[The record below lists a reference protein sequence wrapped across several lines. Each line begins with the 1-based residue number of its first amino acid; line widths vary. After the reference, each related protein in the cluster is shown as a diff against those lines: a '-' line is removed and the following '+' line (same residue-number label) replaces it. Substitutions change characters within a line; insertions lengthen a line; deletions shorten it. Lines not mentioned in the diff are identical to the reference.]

1 MAEDTIR
8 IKLES
13 NLDEVAN
20 ATKGLNLTK
29 SQQESADKYISSAKF
44 GLANQDLKLFQQNF
58 NKLVD
63 LFKNAAAS
71 SGTLSKTIEQLTN
84 KQLQLNKE
92 INSLRD
98 RKTNLETKLTPQTKE
113 FSAKAAKEFA
123 STNSTAKKVLLSNG
137 AQATYDQ
144 IIELQEALIKYLEKT
159 GKNLRQITN
168 ADVQKI
174 KTASGI
180 QFQNRNAAQAA
191 NSYIAQQ
198 DAYAAGIKK
207 DLTST
212 SEELTAKEAESNALY
227 EKINKLD
234 TASANAATG
243 LDELYK
249 KIVNIA
255 TATNSTITEEN
266 NKLKKQNIDNTPA
279 PTTGSATEI
288 NAATK
293 NNTSTIG
300 KAFKQFSLYAIALRT
315 IKQAVR
321 EAISTIKELDK
332 SLTEQAMVTGKTREQ
347 TYKLLSSYQDLAAQT
362 GSTTREIADLATQ
375 FMRQGKTTQE
385 SLVLTEAA
393 MSAAKVAGISAS
405 ESINYL
411 TTALNGF
418 QLSANDAM
426 SVSDKFASIAANA
439 ATSYDEIAIA
449 LSKVA
454 SQANLAGMSIDY
466 TTALLAKGLETTR
479 EAPETIGTALKTI
492 IARMR
497 ELSDYGE
504 TLGGDTDINNVESQL
519 AYVGIALRDNNGE
532 LRSTEEVL
540 DELGRKWDTLN
551 SNQQAAVAKALAG
564 TRQQSRLIAMMS
576 DYERVIELQQIAE
589 RSSGATLSQM
599 STYLEGMDAA
609 LNRVSIAWES
619 IITSITDNE
628 VIINIINFIANFLSD
643 LGSFLSTDFGTIALL
658 TTIATIVLSTVN
670 TKILEIKLSREQQKY
685 DIARQKNELK
695 INNLL
700 AKEYIQKNK
709 TRIVEDE
716 TYLLKQKSLITQ
728 LQMKKAN
735 GKLTGEEEQQ
745 LQSAQQYVRENE
757 ARILQDK
764 QKLANAE
771 LVTQTF
777 DDQMSLLN
785 NQNSI
790 LSTITSAFS
799 GIVSIATVLFGLYK
813 WMAMVAEVIVKLKDE
828 EYRKT
833 LRNTIADKKQAAVN
847 KIKAAFGMADSAS
860 KIPAT
865 GWVIA
870 AAILATLVG
879 VTIAAA
885 VNTNKYGDSAE
896 KAADDINTLSNT
908 IYKLETKA
916 RSIDTVTKS
925 FDELD
930 KKLIKTNK
938 DQEEMNNLLG
948 QAADKLDEEQ
958 KKAYES
964 LKTNEDRLRYL
975 KAIKAQSQEE
985 ANNLRQEQIKIFK
998 NASSGTKNELLDE
1011 NTTDSDILTAQ
1022 AALYANNNNELYNY
1036 INSLK
1041 EVNQGVEQL
1050 TQSLLNE
1057 LTPAQALAF
1066 AEQPELIS
1074 KLVDSLNSLSTTYTS
1089 LSDSSVK
1096 GTAAEVLT
1104 SDDYS
1109 IVDKVNAYKDAMASL
1124 DNEMGKILETTY
1136 SDIAVFAEFDT
1147 TVLDFINKK
1156 NFTTDGINSVG
1167 KAIQELGYD
1176 TTQSTQMIQLLFAAI
1191 NSGSNIQDAIYNTFG
1206 RGLSDTDYNNILKA
1220 YSDAIGTGVLNMGQ
1234 NIQSLKNTINS
1245 FYETAIKWN
1254 DLTDSER
1261 TSFMVDNAELFKG
1274 QEGAQLLKA
1283 IESQDYNLIYAALS
1297 DKDGTLY
1304 KKVQEQI
1311 KDIDEEIKLEYAKL
1325 EEERDYA
1332 YIKYLEDQ
1340 RKILKDSENL
1350 YAASLEN
1357 RLEQEQKYLNEYKS
1371 YLEDQKEAL
1380 TDSLDKRK
1388 EAYSDYFETVNQ
1400 EAETE
1405 DFQTQEK
1412 TLIANISKLATSG
1425 SANAV
1430 NQAAN
1435 LEQQLKDLEKER
1447 LQTLRQQAQDN
1458 LMNSIEDE
1466 VSEINEKFDKLLN
1479 SQSAL
1484 LAAMTQD
1491 LSNPTKFLSNIIANK
1506 ATQEG
1511 LTMTGLQSYVKDIQ
1525 SIYSPLL
1532 GNDVLSKI
1540 SVREEGNSL
1549 ILNVNGKEINLSNS
1563 DQQSIYEA
1571 IMLALKQVGLK

>member
-13 NLDEVAN
+13 NLNEVAN

-123 STNSTAKKVLLSNG
+123 STNSTAKKVLLSSG

-266 NKLKKQNIDNTPA
+266 NKQKKLNTDNTPA
-279 PTTGSATEI
+279 PTTGSVTEVNAT
-288 NAATK
+288 TK
-293 NNTSTIG
+293 NNNSTIG

-315 IKQAVR
+315 IKQAAR

-347 TYKLLSSYQDLAAQT
+347 TYKLLSSYQALAAQT
-362 GSTTREIADLATQ
+362 GSTTKEIADLATQ

-393 MSAAKVAGISAS
+393 MSAAKVAGISATD
-405 ESINYL
+405 SINYL

-418 QLSANDAM
+418 QLSASDAM
-426 SVSDKFASIAANA
+426 SVSDKFAAIAANA

-609 LNRVSIAWES
+609 LNRVSVAWES
-619 IITSITDNE
+619 IITSITNNE
-628 VIINIINFIANFLSD
+628 VIINLVNMGASLLQVVNDIFNNAAAMVPIVLALAIYGTSVLKSKLEEYAISIKQNQLEKERTLEAAKQQVQQKTLAVATAKNDAAQLKANAQKQRAENAILKTKIDQLKASPDAEKNKQQIAALEQEVIANEQLAASYDQQADQLIKNAEAEQD
-643 LGSFLSTDFGTIALL
+643 LAQSNLTYLENQQSMVTNLTTGWKGFGNTMKTVIMSVIPQLGMMITQIKNVGKASEKAGQKNAGNSAAVIPVIGWIIWAVIMGASIISTVVSAIQSFLAMSE
-658 TTIATIVLSTVN
+658 S
-670 TKILEIKLSREQQKY
+670 
-685 DIARQKNELK
+685 
-695 INNLL
+695 
-700 AKEYIQKNK
+700 
-709 TRIVEDE
+709 VEE
-716 TYLLKQKSLITQ
+716 K
-728 LQMKKAN
+728 
-735 GKLTGEEEQQ
+735 
-745 LQSAQQYVRENE
+745 
-757 ARILQDK
+757 
-764 QKLANAE
+764 
-771 LVTQTF
+771 
-777 DDQMSLLN
+777 
-785 NQNSI
+785 
-790 LSTITSAFS
+790 
-799 GIVSIATVLFGLYK
+799 
-813 WMAMVAEVIVKLKDE
+813 
-828 EYRKT
+828 
-833 LRNTIADKKQAAVN
+833 
-847 KIKAAFGMADSAS
+847 
-860 KIPAT
+860 
-865 GWVIA
+865 
-870 AAILATLVG
+870 
-879 VTIAAA
+879 
-885 VNTNKYGDSAE
+885 TNKF
-896 KAADDINTLSNT
+896 SNE
-908 IYKLETKA
+908 IYQLETKA
-916 RSIDTVTKS
+916 SAINTITKS
-925 FDELD
+925 YDDLD
-930 KKLIKTNK
+930 KKLIKTNA
-938 DQEEMNNLLG
+938 DQEEMNNLLD

-958 KKAYES
+958 KNAYKA
-964 LKTNEDRLRYL
+964 LQTNKDRLKYL
-975 KAIKAQSQEE
+975 KAIQQQSEEE
-985 ANNLRQEQIKIFK
+985 ADVLRRKQINLIS
-998 NASSGTKNELLDE
+998 NASSGTKNALLDE
-1011 NTTDSDILTAQ
+1011 NTTDSKILTAQ
-1022 AALYANNNNELYNY
+1022 AAIYANNNNELYKY
-1036 INSLK
+1036 IDSLTEAK
-1041 EVNQGVEQL
+1041 AGVEDL
-1050 TQSLLNE
+1050 AEILLGE

-1109 IVDKVNAYKDAMASL
+1109 IVDKVNAYKDAIASL
-1124 DNEMGKILETTY
+1124 DNEMAKILETTY

-1147 TVLDFINKK
+1147 TILDFINRK
-1156 NFTTDGINSVG
+1156 NFTVDGINSVG

-1191 NSGSNIQDAIYNTFG
+1191 NSGSSIQDAIYNTFG

-1245 FYETAIKWN
+1245 FYETAMKWN
-1254 DLTDSER
+1254 DLTDSEK

-1304 KKVQEQI
+1304 KKVQQQI
-1311 KDIDEEIKLEYAKL
+1311 KDIDEEIELEYAKL

-1340 RKILKDSENL
+1340 RKVLKDSENL

-1405 DFQTQEK
+1405 DFKTQEQ
-1412 TLIANISKLATSG
+1412 TLIANISKLATTG
-1425 SANAV
+1425 NATAA
-1430 NQAAN
+1430 NQAAD
-1435 LEQQLKDLEKER
+1435 LKQQLQDLEKER
-1447 LQTLRQQAQDN
+1447 LETLRQQAQDN

-1491 LSNPTKFLSNIIANK
+1491 LSDPTKFLSNIIANK

-1549 ILNVNGKEINLSNS
+1549 ILNVNGEEINLSNS

>member
-13 NLDEVAN
+13 NLNEVAN

-98 RKTNLETKLTPQTKE
+98 KKTNLETKLTPQTKE

-123 STNSTAKKVLLSNG
+123 STNSTAKKVLLSSG

-168 ADVQKI
+168 TDVQKI

-266 NKLKKQNIDNTPA
+266 NKQKKLNTDNTPA
-279 PTTGSATEI
+279 PTTGSVTEV

-315 IKQAVR
+315 IKQAAR

-347 TYKLLSSYQDLAAQT
+347 TYKLLSSYQALAAQT
-362 GSTTREIADLATQ
+362 GSTTKEIADLATQ

-393 MSAAKVAGISAS
+393 MSAAKVAGISATD
-405 ESINYL
+405 SINYL

-426 SVSDKFASIAANA
+426 SVSDKFAAIAANA

-609 LNRVSIAWES
+609 LNRVNVAWES
-619 IITSITDNE
+619 IITSITNNE
-628 VIINIINFIANFLSD
+628 VIINLVNMGASFLQVINDIFNNAAAMVPIVLALAIYGTSILKSKLEEYAISIKQNQLEKERTLEAAKQQVQQKTLAVATAKSDAAQLKTSAQKQRAENAILKTKIDQLKASPDAEKNKQQIAALEQEWIANEQLAASYDQQADQLIKNAEAEQD
-643 LGSFLSTDFGTIALL
+643 LAKSNLTYLENQQSMVTNLTTGWKGFGNTMKTVIMSVIPQLGMMITQIKNVGKASEKAGQKNAGNSASVIPVIGWIIWAVIMGASIISTVVSAIQSFLTMSE
-658 TTIATIVLSTVN
+658 S
-670 TKILEIKLSREQQKY
+670 
-685 DIARQKNELK
+685 
-695 INNLL
+695 
-700 AKEYIQKNK
+700 
-709 TRIVEDE
+709 VEE
-716 TYLLKQKSLITQ
+716 K
-728 LQMKKAN
+728 
-735 GKLTGEEEQQ
+735 
-745 LQSAQQYVRENE
+745 
-757 ARILQDK
+757 
-764 QKLANAE
+764 
-771 LVTQTF
+771 
-777 DDQMSLLN
+777 
-785 NQNSI
+785 
-790 LSTITSAFS
+790 
-799 GIVSIATVLFGLYK
+799 
-813 WMAMVAEVIVKLKDE
+813 
-828 EYRKT
+828 
-833 LRNTIADKKQAAVN
+833 
-847 KIKAAFGMADSAS
+847 
-860 KIPAT
+860 
-865 GWVIA
+865 
-870 AAILATLVG
+870 
-879 VTIAAA
+879 
-885 VNTNKYGDSAE
+885 TNKF
-896 KAADDINTLSNT
+896 SNE
-908 IYKLETKA
+908 IYQLETKA
-916 RSIDTVTKS
+916 SAINTITKS
-925 FDELD
+925 YDDLD
-930 KKLIKTNK
+930 KKLIKTNA
-938 DQEEMNNLLG
+938 DQEEMNNLLD

-958 KKAYES
+958 KNAYKA
-964 LKTNEDRLRYL
+964 LQTNKDRLKYL
-975 KAIKAQSQEE
+975 KAIQQQSEE
-985 ANNLRQEQIKIFK
+985 QADALRRQQINLIS
-998 NASSGTKNELLDE
+998 NASSGKKNALLDE
-1011 NTTDSDILTAQ
+1011 NTTDSNILTAQ
-1022 AALYANNNNELYNY
+1022 AAIYANNNNELYKY
-1036 INSLK
+1036 IDSLTEVK
-1041 EVNQGVEQL
+1041 EGVEDL
-1050 TQSLLNE
+1050 AEVLLSE

-1074 KLVDSLNSLSTTYTS
+1074 KLVDSLNSLSTTYAS

-1109 IVDKVNAYKDAMASL
+1109 VVDKVNAYKDAMASL
-1124 DNEMGKILETTY
+1124 DNEMAKILETTY

-1147 TVLDFINKK
+1147 TILDFINRK
-1156 NFTTDGINSVG
+1156 NFTVDGINSVG

-1176 TTQSTQMIQLLFAAI
+1176 TTQSTQMIQLLFSAI
-1191 NSGSNIQDAIYNTFG
+1191 NSDLSIQDAIYNTFG

-1245 FYETAIKWN
+1245 FYETAMKWN
-1254 DLTDSER
+1254 DLTDSEK

-1304 KKVQEQI
+1304 KKVQQQI

-1340 RKILKDSENL
+1340 RKVLKDSENL

-1405 DFQTQEK
+1405 DFKTQEQ
-1412 TLIANISKLATSG
+1412 TLIANISKLATTG
-1425 SANAV
+1425 NATAA
-1430 NQAAN
+1430 NQAAD

-1447 LQTLRQQAQDN
+1447 LETLRQQAQDN

-1491 LSNPTKFLSNIIANK
+1491 LSDPTKFLSNIIANK

-1549 ILNVNGKEINLSNS
+1549 ILNVNGEEINLSNS

>member
-1 MAEDTIR
+1 MAER
-8 IKLES
+8 IIVELQSKLQQ
-13 NLDEVAN
+13 
-20 ATKGLNLTK
+20 TK
-29 SQQESADKYISSAKF
+29 STFAQLKEKGGFKGNSQAEQEVNNLI
-44 GLANQDLKLFQQNF
+44 
-58 NKLVD
+58 
-63 LFKNAAAS
+63 
-71 SGTLSKTIEQLTN
+71 
-84 KQLQLNKE
+84 KE
-92 INSLRD
+92 LDS
-98 RKTNLETKLTPQTKE
+98 
-113 FSAKAAKEFA
+113 FSAK
-123 STNSTAKKVLLSNG
+123 T
-137 AQATYDQ
+137 
-144 IIELQEALIKYLEKT
+144 
-159 GKNLRQITN
+159 
-168 ADVQKI
+168 
-174 KTASGI
+174 
-180 QFQNRNAAQAA
+180 
-191 NSYIAQQ
+191 
-198 DAYAAGIKK
+198 
-207 DLTST
+207 DLTSKNLTRIGAVYKQLSDILLKVAYATGNT
-212 SEELTAKEAESNALY
+212 SKEFKTLEKQLKRQLDTVEKLREKQGKFLKQGRINDNTGKYELFTTYQKDIIEKAKIKNQKGVQIKGVETFFKRFDENGEPISNKFQNPEKAKEIY
-227 EKINKLD
+227 
-234 TASANAATG
+234 
-243 LDELYK
+243 
-249 KIVNIA
+249 
-255 TATNSTITEEN
+255 
-266 NKLKKQNIDNTPA
+266 NKLKE
-279 PTTGSATEI
+279 TEI
-288 NAATK
+288 KNATSLAELNQEIDKYKEAIANTRAELSKQSTQETSPEAGEIVDTKVDVDRLIDDEKETRRKLNDK
-293 NNTSTIG
+293 NNDTNPIEGLKQTTDKQSSTLG
-300 KAFKQFSLYAIALRT
+300 RAFKQFSLYAIALRT
-315 IKQAVR
+315 IKQAAR

-347 TYKLLSSYQDLAAQT
+347 TYALLSSYQELAAQT

-426 SVSDKFASIAANA
+426 SISDKFAAIAANA

-540 DELGRKWDTLN
+540 DALGRKWDTLN

-609 LNRVSIAWES
+609 LNRVSIAWEK
-619 IITSITDNE
+619 IVTNLVDNE
-628 VIINIINFIANFLSD
+628 FIISL
-643 LGSFLSTDFGTIALL
+643 
-658 TTIATIVLSTVN
+658 VN
-670 TKILEIKLSREQQKY
+670 TFSSVLDIIGRIFSTTSTLAPVMALMVMYATSLGAKKLEEYKIAKLQQKIDKEKRINDLKSFINTRKETLEKEKQLKL
-685 DIARQKNELK
+685 DI
-695 INNLL
+695 I
-700 AKEYIQKNK
+700 AKE
-709 TRIVEDE
+709 VE
-716 TYLLKQKSLITQ
+716 
-728 LQMKKAN
+728 N
-735 GKLTGEEEQQ
+735 GKLTEAQAKVKIAEVNAQYSEKIIENDDQILVAQGQ
-745 LQSAQQYVRENE
+745 LNLLQNESVNQTADIVSNIGMAGGGILSAITGSNIWLGVMT
-757 ARILQDK
+757 ALGFAIKILPPLIK
-764 QKLANAE
+764 AVNAE
-771 LVTQTF
+771 MDRSNAKGLVGALTAMAKTAAS
-777 DDQMSLLN
+777 SLGVPGLIMAAALLAIAGIAGVTN
-785 NQNSI
+785 LINS
-790 LSTITSAFS
+790 
-799 GIVSIATVLFGLYK
+799 ATG
-813 WMAMVAEVIVKLKDE
+813 
-828 EYRKT
+828 
-833 LRNTIADKKQAAVN
+833 N
-847 KIKAAFGMADSAS
+847 AS
-860 KIPAT
+860 KTADE
-865 GWVIA
+865 
-870 AAILATLVG
+870 
-879 VTIAAA
+879 
-885 VNTNKYGDSAE
+885 VNS
-896 KAADDINTLSNT
+896 LSNE
-908 IYKLETKA
+908 IYQLETKA
-916 RSIDTVTKS
+916 NAINTITKS
-925 FDELD
+925 YDDLD
-930 KKLIKTNK
+930 KKLIKTNA
-938 DQEEMNNLLG
+938 DQEEMNNLLD

-958 KKAYES
+958 KNAYKT
-964 LKTNEDRLRYL
+964 LQTNEDRLRYL
-975 KAIKAQSQEE
+975 KAI
-985 ANNLRQEQIKIFK
+985 RQESEKEADALRRKQINLIS
-998 NASSGTKNELLDE
+998 NASSSTKNTLLDE
-1011 NTTDSDILTAQ
+1011 NTTDSNTLTAQ
-1022 AALYANNNNELYNY
+1022 AAIYANNNNELYKY
-1036 INSLK
+1036 IDSLAEVK
-1041 EVNQGVEQL
+1041 EGVEDL
-1050 TQSLLNE
+1050 AEVLLSE

-1104 SDDYS
+1104 SDNYS
-1109 IVDKVNAYKDAMASL
+1109 IVDKVNAYKDAIASL
-1124 DNEMGKILETTY
+1124 DNEMAKILETTY

-1167 KAIQELGYD
+1167 KAIQDLGYN
-1176 TTQSTQMIQLLFAAI
+1176 TAQSTQMIQLLFGAI
-1191 NSGSNIQDAIYNTFG
+1191 NNGLSIREAIYSVFG

-1245 FYETAIKWN
+1245 FYETAMKWN
-1254 DLTDSER
+1254 DLTDTEK

-1304 KKVQEQI
+1304 KKVQQQI
-1311 KDIDEEIKLEYAKL
+1311 KDIDEEIELEYAKL

-1400 EAETE
+1400 EADTE
-1405 DFQTQEK
+1405 DFKTQEQ
-1412 TLIANISKLATSG
+1412 TLIANISKLATTG
-1425 SANAV
+1425 NATAT

-1466 VSEINEKFDKLLN
+1466 VSDINEKFDKLLN

-1491 LSNPTKFLSNIIANK
+1491 LSDPTKFLSNIIANK

-1549 ILNVNGKEINLSNS
+1549 ILNVNGEEINLSNS

>member
-13 NLDEVAN
+13 NLNEVAN

-123 STNSTAKKVLLSNG
+123 STNSTAKKVLLSSG

-266 NKLKKQNIDNTPA
+266 NKQKKLNTDNTPA
-279 PTTGSATEI
+279 PTTGSVTEV

-293 NNTSTIG
+293 NNNSTIG

-315 IKQAVR
+315 IKQAAR

-347 TYKLLSSYQDLAAQT
+347 TYKLLSSYQELAAQT
-362 GSTTREIADLATQ
+362 GSTTKEIADLATQ
-375 FMRQGKTTQE
+375 FMRQGKTTQD

-393 MSAAKVAGISAS
+393 MSAAKVAGISATD
-405 ESINYL
+405 SINYL

-418 QLSANDAM
+418 QLSASDAM
-426 SVSDKFASIAANA
+426 SVSDKFAAIAANA

-609 LNRVSIAWES
+609 LNRVSVAWES
-619 IITSITDNE
+619 IITSITNNE
-628 VIINIINFIANFLSD
+628 IIINLVNMGASLLQVVNDIFNNAAAMVPIVLALAIYGTSVLKSKLEEYAISIKQNQLEKERTLEAAKQQVQQKTLAVAQAKTDAAQLKASAQKQRAENAILKTKIDQLKASPEAKENQQQIATLEQELIANEQLAASYDQQADQLVKNAEAEQD
-643 LGSFLSTDFGTIALL
+643 LAQSNLTYLENQQLMVTNLTTGWKGFGNTIKTVLMSVIPQLGMMITQIKNVGKASETAGKKNAGNSAAVIPVIGWIIWAVIMGASIISTVVSAIQSFLAMSE
-658 TTIATIVLSTVN
+658 S
-670 TKILEIKLSREQQKY
+670 
-685 DIARQKNELK
+685 
-695 INNLL
+695 
-700 AKEYIQKNK
+700 
-709 TRIVEDE
+709 VEE
-716 TYLLKQKSLITQ
+716 K
-728 LQMKKAN
+728 
-735 GKLTGEEEQQ
+735 
-745 LQSAQQYVRENE
+745 
-757 ARILQDK
+757 
-764 QKLANAE
+764 
-771 LVTQTF
+771 
-777 DDQMSLLN
+777 
-785 NQNSI
+785 
-790 LSTITSAFS
+790 
-799 GIVSIATVLFGLYK
+799 
-813 WMAMVAEVIVKLKDE
+813 
-828 EYRKT
+828 
-833 LRNTIADKKQAAVN
+833 
-847 KIKAAFGMADSAS
+847 
-860 KIPAT
+860 
-865 GWVIA
+865 
-870 AAILATLVG
+870 
-879 VTIAAA
+879 
-885 VNTNKYGDSAE
+885 TNKF
-896 KAADDINTLSNT
+896 SNE
-908 IYKLETKA
+908 IYQLETKA
-916 RSIDTVTKS
+916 SAINTITKS
-925 FDELD
+925 YDDLN
-930 KKLIKTNK
+930 KQLIKTNAN
-938 DQEEMNNLLG
+938 QEEMNNLLD

-958 KKAYES
+958 KNAYKA
-964 LKTNEDRLRYL
+964 LQTNEDRLKYL
-975 KAIKAQSQEE
+975 KAIQQQSEEE
-985 ANNLRQEQIKIFK
+985 ADALRRQQINSIS
-998 NASSGTKNELLDE
+998 NASSSTKNTLLDE
-1011 NTTDSDILTAQ
+1011 NTTDSNILTAQ
-1022 AALYANNNNELYNY
+1022 AAIYANNNNELYKY
-1036 INSLK
+1036 IDSLTEAK
-1041 EVNQGVEQL
+1041 AGVEDL
-1050 TQSLLNE
+1050 AEVLLSE

-1096 GTAAEVLT
+1096 GTAAEALT

-1109 IVDKVNAYKDAMASL
+1109 IVDKVNAYKDAIASL
-1124 DNEMGKILETTY
+1124 DNEMAKILETTY

-1147 TVLDFINKK
+1147 TVLDFINRE
-1156 NFTTDGINSVG
+1156 NFTVDGINSVG

-1176 TTQSTQMIQLLFAAI
+1176 TAQSTQMIQLLFSAI
-1191 NSGSNIQDAIYNTFG
+1191 DNGLSIREAIYSVFG
-1206 RGLSDTDYNNILKA
+1206 RGLSDEDYNSILKS
-1220 YSDAIGTGVLNMGQ
+1220 YSDSIGTGVLNMGQ
-1234 NIQSLKNTINS
+1234 NIQTLKNTINS
-1245 FYETAIKWN
+1245 FYETAMKWN
-1254 DLTDSER
+1254 DLTDTEK

-1304 KKVQEQI
+1304 KKVQQQI

-1340 RKILKDSENL
+1340 RKVLKDSENL

-1412 TLIANISKLATSG
+1412 TLIANISKLATTG
-1425 SANAV
+1425 NATAA
-1430 NQAAN
+1430 NQAAD

-1447 LQTLRQQAQDN
+1447 LETLRQQAQDN

-1491 LSNPTKFLSNIIANK
+1491 LSDPTKFLSNIIANK

-1549 ILNVNGKEINLSNS
+1549 ILNVNGEEINLSNS

>member
-13 NLDEVAN
+13 NLNEVAN

-123 STNSTAKKVLLSNG
+123 STNSTAKKVLLSSG

-266 NKLKKQNIDNTPA
+266 NKQKKLNTDNTPA
-279 PTTGSATEI
+279 PTTGSVTEV

-293 NNTSTIG
+293 NNNSTIG

-315 IKQAVR
+315 IKQAAR

-347 TYKLLSSYQDLAAQT
+347 TYKLLSSYQALAAQT
-362 GSTTREIADLATQ
+362 GSTTKEIADLATQ

-393 MSAAKVAGISAS
+393 MSAAKVAGISATD
-405 ESINYL
+405 SINYL

-418 QLSANDAM
+418 QLSASDAM
-426 SVSDKFASIAANA
+426 SVSDKFAAIAANA

-609 LNRVSIAWES
+609 LNRVSVAWES
-619 IITSITDNE
+619 IITSITNNE
-628 VIINIINFIANFLSD
+628 VIINLVNMGASLLQVVNDIFNNAAAMVPIVLALAIYGTSVLKSKLEEYAISIKQNQLEKERTLEAAKQQVQQKTLAVATAKNDAAQLKANAQKQRAENAILKTKIDQLKASPDAEKNKQQIAALEQEVIANEQLAASYDQQADQLIKNAEAEQD
-643 LGSFLSTDFGTIALL
+643 LAQSNLTYLENQQSMVTNLTTGWKGFGNTMKTVIMSVIPQLGMMITQIKNVGKASEKAGQKNAGNSAAVIPVIGWIIWAVIMGASIISTVVSAIQSFLAMSE
-658 TTIATIVLSTVN
+658 S
-670 TKILEIKLSREQQKY
+670 
-685 DIARQKNELK
+685 
-695 INNLL
+695 
-700 AKEYIQKNK
+700 
-709 TRIVEDE
+709 VEE
-716 TYLLKQKSLITQ
+716 K
-728 LQMKKAN
+728 
-735 GKLTGEEEQQ
+735 
-745 LQSAQQYVRENE
+745 
-757 ARILQDK
+757 
-764 QKLANAE
+764 
-771 LVTQTF
+771 
-777 DDQMSLLN
+777 
-785 NQNSI
+785 
-790 LSTITSAFS
+790 
-799 GIVSIATVLFGLYK
+799 
-813 WMAMVAEVIVKLKDE
+813 
-828 EYRKT
+828 
-833 LRNTIADKKQAAVN
+833 
-847 KIKAAFGMADSAS
+847 
-860 KIPAT
+860 
-865 GWVIA
+865 
-870 AAILATLVG
+870 
-879 VTIAAA
+879 
-885 VNTNKYGDSAE
+885 TNKF
-896 KAADDINTLSNT
+896 SNE
-908 IYKLETKA
+908 IYQLETKA
-916 RSIDTVTKS
+916 SAINTITKS
-925 FDELD
+925 YDDLD
-930 KKLIKTNK
+930 KKLIKTNA
-938 DQEEMNNLLG
+938 DQEEMNNLLD

-958 KKAYES
+958 KNAYKA
-964 LKTNEDRLRYL
+964 LQTNKDRLKYL
-975 KAIKAQSQEE
+975 KAIQQQSEEE
-985 ANNLRQEQIKIFK
+985 ADVLRRKQINLIS
-998 NASSGTKNELLDE
+998 NASSGTKNALLDE
-1011 NTTDSDILTAQ
+1011 NTTDSKILTAQ
-1022 AALYANNNNELYNY
+1022 AAIYANNNNELYKY
-1036 INSLK
+1036 IDSLTEAK
-1041 EVNQGVEQL
+1041 AGVEDL
-1050 TQSLLNE
+1050 AEILLGE

-1109 IVDKVNAYKDAMASL
+1109 IVDKVNAYKDAIASL
-1124 DNEMGKILETTY
+1124 DNEMAKILETTY

-1147 TVLDFINKK
+1147 TILDFINRK
-1156 NFTTDGINSVG
+1156 NFTVDGINSVG

-1191 NSGSNIQDAIYNTFG
+1191 NSGSSIQDAIYNTFG

-1245 FYETAIKWN
+1245 FYETAMKWN
-1254 DLTDSER
+1254 DLTDSEK

-1304 KKVQEQI
+1304 KKVQQQI

-1357 RLEQEQKYLNEYKS
+1357 RLEQEQKYLDEYKS

-1412 TLIANISKLATSG
+1412 TLIANISKLATTG
-1425 SANAV
+1425 NATAA
-1430 NQAAN
+1430 NQAAD

-1447 LQTLRQQAQDN
+1447 LETLRQQAQDN

-1491 LSNPTKFLSNIIANK
+1491 LSDPTKFLSNIIANK

-1549 ILNVNGKEINLSNS
+1549 ILNVNGEEINLSNS

>member
-1 MAEDTIR
+1 MAEKI
-8 IKLES
+8 IVELQSKLEQ
-13 NLDEVAN
+13 
-20 ATKGLNLTK
+20 TKGTFAQLKEKGGFKGNSQAEQQVNNLIKELDSFAAKTDLTSKNLTRIG
-29 SQQESADKYISSAKF
+29 AVY
-44 GLANQDLKLFQQNF
+44 
-58 NKLVD
+58 
-63 LFKNAAAS
+63 
-71 SGTLSKTIEQLTN
+71 
-84 KQLQLNKE
+84 KQLSDILLKVAYTTGNT
-92 INSLRD
+92 S
-98 RKTNLETKLTPQTKE
+98 KE
-113 FSAKAAKEFA
+113 FKTLEKQLKQQLEAVEKLREKRSKFLKQGRINDDTGKYELF
-123 STNSTAKKVLLSNG
+123 T
-137 AQATYDQ
+137 TYQKD
-144 IIELQEALIKYLEKT
+144 IIEKA
-159 GKNLRQITN
+159 
-168 ADVQKI
+168 KI
-174 KTASGI
+174 KTQKGTPIKGVETFFKRFDANGEPISNK
-180 QFQNRNAAQAA
+180 FQNPE
-191 NSYIAQQ
+191 
-198 DAYAAGIKK
+198 K
-207 DLTST
+207 
-212 SEELTAKEAESNALY
+212 AKEIY
-227 EKINKLD
+227 
-234 TASANAATG
+234 
-243 LDELYK
+243 
-249 KIVNIA
+249 
-255 TATNSTITEEN
+255 
-266 NKLKKQNIDNTPA
+266 NKLKE
-279 PTTGSATEI
+279 TEI
-288 NAATK
+288 KNATSLAELNQEIEKYKEAIANTRAELSKQSTQETSPEAGEIVDTKVDVDRLIDDEKETRRKLNDK
-293 NNTSTIG
+293 NNDTNPIEGLKQTTDKQSSTLG
-300 KAFKQFSLYAIALRT
+300 RAFKQFSLYAIALRT
-315 IKQAVR
+315 IKQAAR

-347 TYKLLSSYQDLAAQT
+347 TYALLSSYQELAAQT

-393 MSAAKVAGISAS
+393 MSAAKVAGISAI

-426 SVSDKFASIAANA
+426 SVSDKFAAIAANA

-609 LNRVSIAWES
+609 LNRVSIAWEK
-619 IITSITDNE
+619 IVTNLVDNE
-628 VIINIINFIANFLSD
+628 FIISLVNTFSSVLDIIGRIFSTTSTLAPVMALMVMYATSLGAKKLEEYKIAKLQQKIDKEKRINDLKSFINTRKETLEKEKQLKLDIIANEVKD
-643 LGSFLSTDFGTIALL
+643 
-658 TTIATIVLSTVN
+658 
-670 TKILEIKLSREQQKY
+670 
-685 DIARQKNELK
+685 
-695 INNLL
+695 
-700 AKEYIQKNK
+700 
-709 TRIVEDE
+709 
-716 TYLLKQKSLITQ
+716 
-728 LQMKKAN
+728 
-735 GKLTGEEEQQ
+735 GKLTKTQADAKIAEINTQYSEKMIENDDQILIAQGQINL
-745 LQSAQQYVRENE
+745 LQNESVNQTADIVSNIGMAGGGILSAITGSNIWLGVMT
-757 ARILQDK
+757 ALGFAIKILPPLIK
-764 QKLANAE
+764 AVNAE
-771 LVTQTF
+771 MDKSNVKGLKGALLAMAKTAAA
-777 DDQMSLLN
+777 SL
-785 NQNSI
+785 
-790 LSTITSAFS
+790 
-799 GIVSIATVLFGLYK
+799 GVPGLI
-813 WMAMVAEVIVKLKDE
+813 M
-828 EYRKT
+828 
-833 LRNTIADKKQAAVN
+833 
-847 KIKAAFGMADSAS
+847 
-860 KIPAT
+860 
-865 GWVIA
+865 
-870 AAILATLVG
+870 AAILLATAGIAG
-879 VTIAAA
+879 VTNLIKSATGNTSKTADE
-885 VNTNKYGDSAE
+885 VNS
-896 KAADDINTLSNT
+896 LSNE
-908 IYKLETKA
+908 IYQLETKA
-916 RSIDTVTKS
+916 NAINTITKS
-925 FDELD
+925 YDDLD
-930 KKLIKTNK
+930 KKLIKTNAN
-938 DQEEMNNLLG
+938 QEEMNKLLD

-958 KKAYES
+958 KNAYNA
-964 LKTNEDRLRYL
+964 LQTNEDRLKYL
-975 KAIKAQSQEE
+975 KAIRQQSEEE
-985 ANNLRQEQIKIFK
+985 ADTLRKQQINSIS
-998 NASSGTKNELLDE
+998 NASSGTKNALLDE
-1011 NTTDSDILTAQ
+1011 NTTDSKILTAQ
-1022 AALYANNNNELYNY
+1022 AAIYANNNNELYKY
-1036 INSLK
+1036 IDSLTEAK
-1041 EVNQGVEQL
+1041 AGVEDL
-1050 TQSLLNE
+1050 AEVLLSE

-1124 DNEMGKILETTY
+1124 DNEMAKVLETTY

-1147 TVLDFINKK
+1147 TILDFINRK
-1156 NFTTDGINSVG
+1156 NFTTDGINAVG

-1191 NSGSNIQDAIYNTFG
+1191 NSGSSIQDAIYNTFG
-1206 RGLSDTDYNNILKA
+1206 RGLSDEDYNNILKA

-1245 FYETAIKWN
+1245 FYETAMKWN
-1254 DLTDSER
+1254 DLTDTEK

-1304 KKVQEQI
+1304 KKVQQQI
-1311 KDIDEEIKLEYAKL
+1311 KDIDEEIQLEYYKLEKD
-1325 EEERDYA
+1325 RDYA
-1332 YIKYLEDQ
+1332 YIKYLKDQ
-1340 RKILKDSENL
+1340 KKVLQDTENL

-1405 DFQTQEK
+1405 DFKTQEQ
-1412 TLIANISKLATSG
+1412 TLIANISKLATTG
-1425 SANAV
+1425 NATAA
-1430 NQAAN
+1430 NQAAD
-1435 LEQQLKDLEKER
+1435 LKQQLQDLEKER

-1458 LMNSIEDE
+1458 LINSIEDE

-1491 LSNPTKFLSNIIANK
+1491 LSDPTKFLSNIIANK

-1549 ILNVNGKEINLSNS
+1549 ILNVNGEEINLSNS

>member
-29 SQQESADKYISSAKF
+29 SQQESADKYVSSAKF

-198 DAYAAGIKK
+198 DAYAVGIKK

-266 NKLKKQNIDNTPA
+266 NKLKKQNTDNTPA
-279 PTTGSATEI
+279 PTTGSVTEV
-288 NAATK
+288 NTATK

-315 IKQAVR
+315 IKQAAR

-332 SLTEQAMVTGKTREQ
+332 SLTEQAMVTGKTRQQ
-347 TYKLLSSYQDLAAQT
+347 TYALLSSYQELAAQT

-393 MSAAKVAGISAS
+393 MSAAKVAGISATD
-405 ESINYL
+405 SINYL

-426 SVSDKFASIAANA
+426 SVSDKFAAIAANA

-609 LNRVSIAWES
+609 LNRVSVAWES

-628 VIINIINFIANFLSD
+628 IIINLVNMGASLLQAVNDIFNNATAMVPIVLALAIYGTSILKSKLEEYAISIKQNQLEKERTLEAAKQQVQQKTLAVATAKSDAAQLKATAKKQRAENDLLKIKIDELKASPDAEKNQQEIASLEQKVIANEQLAASYDQQADQLVKNAEAEQD
-643 LGSFLSTDFGTIALL
+643 LAQSNLTYLENQQSMVTNLTTGWKGFGNTMKTVIMSVIPQLGMMITQIKNVGKASETAGQKNAGNSAAVIPVIGWIIWAVIMGASIITTVVSAIQSFLAMSE
-658 TTIATIVLSTVN
+658 S
-670 TKILEIKLSREQQKY
+670 
-685 DIARQKNELK
+685 
-695 INNLL
+695 
-700 AKEYIQKNK
+700 
-709 TRIVEDE
+709 VEE
-716 TYLLKQKSLITQ
+716 K
-728 LQMKKAN
+728 
-735 GKLTGEEEQQ
+735 
-745 LQSAQQYVRENE
+745 
-757 ARILQDK
+757 
-764 QKLANAE
+764 
-771 LVTQTF
+771 
-777 DDQMSLLN
+777 
-785 NQNSI
+785 
-790 LSTITSAFS
+790 
-799 GIVSIATVLFGLYK
+799 
-813 WMAMVAEVIVKLKDE
+813 
-828 EYRKT
+828 
-833 LRNTIADKKQAAVN
+833 
-847 KIKAAFGMADSAS
+847 
-860 KIPAT
+860 
-865 GWVIA
+865 
-870 AAILATLVG
+870 
-879 VTIAAA
+879 
-885 VNTNKYGDSAE
+885 TNKF
-896 KAADDINTLSNT
+896 SNQ
-908 IYKLETKA
+908 IYQLETKA
-916 RSIDTVTKS
+916 SAINTITKS
-925 FDELD
+925 YDDLD
-930 KKLIKTNK
+930 KKLIKTNE
-938 DQEEMNNLLG
+938 DQEEMNNLLD

-958 KKAYES
+958 KNAYKA
-964 LKTNEDRLRYL
+964 LQTNKDRLRYL
-975 KAIKAQSQEE
+975 KAIQQQSEE
-985 ANNLRQEQIKIFK
+985 QADALRRQQINLIS
-998 NASSGTKNELLDE
+998 NASSGKKNVLLDE
-1011 NTTDSDILTAQ
+1011 NTTDSNILTAQ
-1022 AALYANNNNELYNY
+1022 AAIYANNNNELYKY
-1036 INSLK
+1036 IDSLTETK
-1041 EVNQGVEQL
+1041 EGVEDL
-1050 TQSLLNE
+1050 TEVLLSE

-1109 IVDKVNAYKDAMASL
+1109 IVDKVNAYKDAISSL
-1124 DNEMGKILETTY
+1124 DNKMSKILETTY
-1136 SDIAVFAEFDT
+1136 SDIAVFAEFDK
-1147 TVLDFINKK
+1147 TVLDFIDKK
-1156 NFTTDGINSVG
+1156 NFTTDGINSIG
-1167 KAIQELGYD
+1167 NAIQKLGYD
-1176 TTQSTQMIQLLFAAI
+1176 TTQAIQMIQLLFAAI
-1191 NSGSNIQDAIYNTFG
+1191 NNGLSIREAIYSVFG
-1206 RGLSDTDYNNILKA
+1206 RGLSDEDYNTILKS

-1234 NIQSLKNTINS
+1234 NIQTLKNTISS
-1245 FYETAIKWN
+1245 FYETAMKWN
-1254 DLTDSER
+1254 DLTDTEK

-1304 KKVQEQI
+1304 KKIQQQI
-1311 KDIDEEIKLEYAKL
+1311 KDIDEEIELEYAKL
-1325 EEERDYA
+1325 EKDRDYT

-1405 DFQTQEK
+1405 DFKTQEQ
-1412 TLIANISKLATSG
+1412 TLIANISKLATTG
-1425 SANAV
+1425 NATTA
-1430 NQAAN
+1430 NQAAD

-1447 LQTLRQQAQDN
+1447 LQTLREQAQDN

-1491 LSNPTKFLSNIIANK
+1491 LSDPTKFLSNIISNR
-1506 ATQEG
+1506 ATEDG
-1511 LTMTGLQSYVKDIQ
+1511 LTALRLESYIKDIQ
-1525 SIYSPLL
+1525 SLYSPLIGSDIL
-1532 GNDVLSKI
+1532 KNI
-1540 SVREEGNSL
+1540 SVRESGNSL
-1549 ILNVNGKEINLSNS
+1549 ILNVNGQEINLNS
-1563 DQQSIYEA
+1563 GDQQFIFNA
-1571 IMLALKQVGLK
+1571 ISTALKQIGYK

>member
-1 MAEDTIR
+1 MAEKI
-8 IKLES
+8 IVELQSKLEQS
-13 NLDEVAN
+13 KGTFAQLKEKGGFKGNSQAEQEVNNLIKELD
-20 ATKGLNLTK
+20 
-29 SQQESADKYISSAKF
+29 SFSA
-44 GLANQDLKLFQQNF
+44 
-58 NKLVD
+58 
-63 LFKNAAAS
+63 
-71 SGTLSKTIEQLTN
+71 
-84 KQLQLNKE
+84 
-92 INSLRD
+92 
-98 RKTNLETKLTPQTKE
+98 KTNLT
-113 FSAKAAKEFA
+113 S
-123 STNSTAKKVLLSNG
+123 
-137 AQATYDQ
+137 
-144 IIELQEALIKYLEKT
+144 
-159 GKNLRQITN
+159 KNLSRIDALFNQLSEILLKVANVTT
-168 ADVQKI
+168 
-174 KTASGI
+174 KTSKT
-180 QFQNRNAAQAA
+180 FQ
-191 NSYIAQQ
+191 
-198 DAYAAGIKK
+198 
-207 DLTST
+207 
-212 SEELTAKEAESNALY
+212 EL
-227 EKINKLD
+227 
-234 TASANAATG
+234 G
-243 LDELYK
+243 
-249 KIVNIA
+249 
-255 TATNSTITEEN
+255 
-266 NKLKKQNIDNTPA
+266 NKLKQQQEEESKLSKERSDILKQGKVKDTGKYELFTTYQDDVVVKSGIKTQKGKQIKSADTFLKKFDENGNPIENSFQNPEEAKKIYNDLIQTEKDNATRLAELDQTIAEYRDAIEKTRTALVEQSTKENSPLAGEIVQNKIDVNRLVDDEKERLRNLKNKDKDT
-279 PTTGSATEI
+279 
-288 NAATK
+288 NAIEGLKQAK
-293 NNTSTIG
+293 DKQSSTLG
-300 KAFKQFSLYAIALRT
+300 RAFKEFSLYAIALRT
-315 IKQAVR
+315 IKQAAR

-332 SLTEQAMVTGKTREQ
+332 SLTEQAMVTGKTRQQ
-347 TYKLLSSYQDLAAQT
+347 TYALLSSYQELAAQT

-426 SVSDKFASIAANA
+426 SVSDKFAAIAANA

-540 DELGRKWDTLN
+540 DQLGRKWDTLN

-609 LNRVSIAWES
+609 LNRVSVAWES

-628 VIINIINFIANFLSD
+628 VIINIINGAANLLD
-643 LGSFLSTDFGTIALL
+643 WIGSLLENEVVTIGLIITVSSISLISLMKKWEIQKAINRAAIEERLEKIQ
-658 TTIATIVLSTVN
+658 TT
-670 TKILEIKLSREQQKY
+670 KEEKLSALATLQKG
-685 DIARQKNELK
+685 IKEK
-695 INNLL
+695 ENLIT
-700 AKEYIQKNK
+700 AKENLITAKK
-709 TRIVEDE
+709 E
-716 TYLLKQKSLITQ
+716 TIEKKKQSIWSKKSLSEAQKVAIVH
-728 LQMKKAN
+728 N
-735 GKLTGEEEQQ
+735 LT
-745 LQSAQQYVRENE
+745 
-757 ARILQDK
+757 
-764 QKLANAE
+764 
-771 LVTQTF
+771 
-777 DDQMSLLN
+777 
-785 NQNSI
+785 
-790 LSTITSAFS
+790 
-799 GIVSIATVLFGLYK
+799 
-813 WMAMVAEVIVKLKDE
+813 LKDE
-828 EYRKT
+828 QEVSKLQKEVSDLQEEVNAKKIQEKLLQSEVAGLT
-833 LRNTIADKKQAAVN
+833 LQQAEGTMQLQQNAAGFASILGNALSILTPILSVLMTINTIQTAINAGKAKSIKLTQKETAAETKGLLPKVSGMFAKVVDAFASDGGIPGAIAGIALATTLAAALGIGIAASMGAFNSGSEVDKTSEEVN
-847 KIKAAFGMADSAS
+847 K
-860 KIPAT
+860 
-865 GWVIA
+865 
-870 AAILATLVG
+870 
-879 VTIAAA
+879 
-885 VNTNKYGDSAE
+885 
-896 KAADDINTLSNT
+896 LSNK
-908 IYKLETKA
+908 IYQLETKA
-916 RSIDTVTKS
+916 SAINTITKS
-925 FDELD
+925 YDDLD
-930 KKLIKTNK
+930 KKLIKTNA
-938 DQEEMNNLLG
+938 DQEEMNKLLD

-958 KKAYES
+958 KNAYNA
-964 LKTNEDRLRYL
+964 LQTNEDRLKYL
-975 KAIKAQSQEE
+975 KAIRQQSEEE
-985 ANNLRQEQIKIFK
+985 ADTLRRQQINSIS
-998 NASSGTKNELLDE
+998 NASSSTKNTLLDE
-1011 NTTDSDILTAQ
+1011 NTTDSKILTAQ
-1022 AALYANNNNELYNY
+1022 AAIYANNNNELYKY
-1036 INSLK
+1036 IDSLTEAK
-1041 EVNQGVEQL
+1041 AGVEDL
-1050 TQSLLNE
+1050 AEVLLSE

-1066 AEQPELIS
+1066 AEQPVLIS

-1109 IVDKVNAYKDAMASL
+1109 VVDKVNAYKDAMSSL
-1124 DNEMGKILETTY
+1124 DSEMAKILETTY

-1167 KAIQELGYD
+1167 KAIQELGYN
-1176 TTQSTQMIQLLFAAI
+1176 TAQSTQMIQLLFAAI
-1191 NSGSNIQDAIYNTFG
+1191 NSGSSIQDAIYNTFG

-1245 FYETAIKWN
+1245 FYETAMKWN
-1254 DLTDSER
+1254 DLTDTEK

-1304 KKVQEQI
+1304 KKIQQQI
-1311 KDIDEEIKLEYAKL
+1311 KDIDKEIDLEYAKR
-1325 EEERDYA
+1325 EKDRDYA

-1340 RKILKDSENL
+1340 KKVLKDSENL

-1371 YLEDQKEAL
+1371 YLEDQKDAL

-1400 EAETE
+1400 EADTE
-1405 DFQTQEK
+1405 DFKTQEQ
-1412 TLIANISKLATSG
+1412 TLIANISKLATTG
-1425 SANAV
+1425 NATAA

-1491 LSNPTKFLSNIIANK
+1491 LSDPTKFLSNIIANK

-1549 ILNVNGKEINLSNS
+1549 ILNVNGEEINLSNS

>member
-13 NLDEVAN
+13 NLNEVAN

-123 STNSTAKKVLLSNG
+123 STNSTAKKVLLSSG

-174 KTASGI
+174 KTASGL

-212 SEELTAKEAESNALY
+212 SAELTAKESESNALY

-266 NKLKKQNIDNTPA
+266 NKQKKLNADNTPA
-279 PTTGSATEI
+279 PTTGSVTEV

-293 NNTSTIG
+293 SNTSTIG

-315 IKQAVR
+315 IKQAAR

-347 TYKLLSSYQDLAAQT
+347 TYKLLSSYQALAAQT
-362 GSTTREIADLATQ
+362 GSTTKEIADLATQ

-393 MSAAKVAGISAS
+393 MSAAKVAGISATD
-405 ESINYL
+405 SINYL

-426 SVSDKFASIAANA
+426 SVSDKFAAIAANA

-609 LNRVSIAWES
+609 LNRVSVAWES
-619 IITSITDNE
+619 IITSITNNE
-628 VIINIINFIANFLSD
+628 VIINLVNMGASLLQVVNDIFNNAAAMVPIVLALTIYGTSVLKSKLEEYAISIKQNQLEKERTLEAAKQQVQQKTLAVATAKNDAAQLKANAQKQRAENAILKTKIDQLKASPDAEKNKQQIAALEQEVIANEQLAASYDQQADQLIKNAEAEQD
-643 LGSFLSTDFGTIALL
+643 LAQSNLTYLENQQSMVTNL
-658 TTIATIVLSTVN
+658 TTGWKGFGNTMKTVIMSVIPQLGMMITQIKNVGKASEKAGQKNAGNSAAVIPVIGWIIWAVIMGASIISTIVSAIQN
-670 TKILEIKLSREQQKY
+670 F
-685 DIARQKNELK
+685 
-695 INNLL
+695 L
-700 AKEYIQKNK
+700 AMSES
-709 TRIVEDE
+709 VEE
-716 TYLLKQKSLITQ
+716 K
-728 LQMKKAN
+728 
-735 GKLTGEEEQQ
+735 
-745 LQSAQQYVRENE
+745 
-757 ARILQDK
+757 
-764 QKLANAE
+764 
-771 LVTQTF
+771 
-777 DDQMSLLN
+777 
-785 NQNSI
+785 
-790 LSTITSAFS
+790 
-799 GIVSIATVLFGLYK
+799 
-813 WMAMVAEVIVKLKDE
+813 
-828 EYRKT
+828 
-833 LRNTIADKKQAAVN
+833 
-847 KIKAAFGMADSAS
+847 
-860 KIPAT
+860 
-865 GWVIA
+865 
-870 AAILATLVG
+870 
-879 VTIAAA
+879 
-885 VNTNKYGDSAE
+885 TNKF
-896 KAADDINTLSNT
+896 SNE
-908 IYKLETKA
+908 IYQLETKA
-916 RSIDTVTKS
+916 SAINTITKS
-925 FDELD
+925 YDDLD
-930 KKLIKTNK
+930 KKLIKTNA
-938 DQEEMNNLLG
+938 DQEEMNNLLD

-958 KKAYES
+958 KNAYNA
-964 LKTNEDRLRYL
+964 LQTNKDRLKYL
-975 KAIKAQSQEE
+975 KAIQQQSEEE
-985 ANNLRQEQIKIFK
+985 ADALRRKQINLIS
-998 NASSGTKNELLDE
+998 NASSSTKNTLLDE
-1011 NTTDSDILTAQ
+1011 NTTDSKILTAQ
-1022 AALYANNNNELYNY
+1022 AAIYANNNNELYKY
-1036 INSLK
+1036 IDSLTEAK
-1041 EVNQGVEQL
+1041 AGVEDL
-1050 TQSLLNE
+1050 AEVLLSE

-1066 AEQPELIS
+1066 AKQPELIS

-1124 DNEMGKILETTY
+1124 DNEMAKILETTY
-1136 SDIAVFAEFDT
+1136 SDIAIFAEFDT
-1147 TVLDFINKK
+1147 TVLDFINRKS
-1156 NFTTDGINSVG
+1156 FTVDGINSVG

-1176 TTQSTQMIQLLFAAI
+1176 TTQSTQMIQLLFDSI
-1191 NSGSNIQDAIYNTFG
+1191 NSGLSIQDAIYNTFG
-1206 RGLSDTDYNNILKA
+1206 KGLSDTDYNNILKA

-1245 FYETAIKWN
+1245 FYETAMKWN
-1254 DLTDSER
+1254 DLTDSEK

-1304 KKVQEQI
+1304 KKVQQQI
-1311 KDIDEEIKLEYAKL
+1311 KDIDEEIQLEYAKL
-1325 EEERDYA
+1325 EKDRDYA

-1400 EAETE
+1400 EADTE
-1405 DFQTQEK
+1405 DFKTQEQ
-1412 TLIANISKLATSG
+1412 TLIANISKLTTTGNAT
-1425 SANAV
+1425 AA
-1430 NQAAN
+1430 NQAAD
-1435 LEQQLKDLEKER
+1435 LKQQLKDLEKER
-1447 LQTLRQQAQDN
+1447 LETLRQQAQDN

-1491 LSNPTKFLSNIIANK
+1491 LSDPTKFLSNIIANK

-1549 ILNVNGKEINLSNS
+1549 ILNVNGEEINLSNS

>member
-13 NLDEVAN
+13 NLNEVAN

-98 RKTNLETKLTPQTKE
+98 KKTNLETKLTPQTKE

-123 STNSTAKKVLLSNG
+123 STNSTAKKVLLSSG

-266 NKLKKQNIDNTPA
+266 NKQKKLNTDNTPA
-279 PTTGSATEI
+279 PTTGSVTEV

-293 NNTSTIG
+293 NNNSTIG

-315 IKQAVR
+315 IKQAAR

-347 TYKLLSSYQDLAAQT
+347 TYKLLSSYQALAAQT
-362 GSTTREIADLATQ
+362 GSTTKEIADLATQ

-393 MSAAKVAGISAS
+393 MSAAKVAGISATD
-405 ESINYL
+405 SINYL

-426 SVSDKFASIAANA
+426 SVSDKFAAIAANA

-609 LNRVSIAWES
+609 LNRINVAWES
-619 IITSITDNE
+619 IITSITNNE
-628 VIINIINFIANFLSD
+628 VIINLVNMGASFLQVINDIFNNAAAMVPIVLALAIYGTSILKSKLEEYAISIKQNQLEKERTLEAAKQQVQQKTLAVATAKNDAAQLKASAQKQRAENAILKTKIDQLKASPNAKKNQQQIAALEQEFTANEQLAASYDQQADQLIKNAEAERDLAQSNLTYLENQQSMVTNLTTGWKGFGNTMKTVIMSVIPQLGMMITQIKNVGKASEKAGQKNAGNSASVIPVIGWIIWAVIMGASIISTVVSAIQNFLAMSE
-643 LGSFLSTDFGTIALL
+643 S
-658 TTIATIVLSTVN
+658 
-670 TKILEIKLSREQQKY
+670 
-685 DIARQKNELK
+685 
-695 INNLL
+695 
-700 AKEYIQKNK
+700 
-709 TRIVEDE
+709 VEE
-716 TYLLKQKSLITQ
+716 K
-728 LQMKKAN
+728 
-735 GKLTGEEEQQ
+735 
-745 LQSAQQYVRENE
+745 
-757 ARILQDK
+757 
-764 QKLANAE
+764 
-771 LVTQTF
+771 
-777 DDQMSLLN
+777 
-785 NQNSI
+785 
-790 LSTITSAFS
+790 
-799 GIVSIATVLFGLYK
+799 
-813 WMAMVAEVIVKLKDE
+813 
-828 EYRKT
+828 
-833 LRNTIADKKQAAVN
+833 
-847 KIKAAFGMADSAS
+847 
-860 KIPAT
+860 
-865 GWVIA
+865 
-870 AAILATLVG
+870 
-879 VTIAAA
+879 
-885 VNTNKYGDSAE
+885 TNKF
-896 KAADDINTLSNT
+896 SNE
-908 IYKLETKA
+908 IYQLETKA
-916 RSIDTVTKS
+916 SAINTITKS
-925 FDELD
+925 YDDLD
-930 KKLIKTNK
+930 KKLIKTNA
-938 DQEEMNNLLG
+938 DQEEMNNLLD

-958 KKAYES
+958 KNAYKA
-964 LKTNEDRLRYL
+964 LQTNKDRLKYL
-975 KAIKAQSQEE
+975 KAIQQQSEEE
-985 ANNLRQEQIKIFK
+985 ADVLRRKQINLIS
-998 NASSGTKNELLDE
+998 NASSSTKNTLLDE
-1011 NTTDSDILTAQ
+1011 NTTDSKILTAQ
-1022 AALYANNNNELYNY
+1022 AAIYANNNNELYKY
-1036 INSLK
+1036 IDSLTEAK
-1041 EVNQGVEQL
+1041 AGVEDL
-1050 TQSLLNE
+1050 AEVLLSE

-1096 GTAAEVLT
+1096 GTAAEALT

-1109 IVDKVNAYKDAMASL
+1109 IVDKVNAYKDAIASL
-1124 DNEMGKILETTY
+1124 DNEMAKILETTY

-1147 TVLDFINKK
+1147 TVLGFINGK
-1156 NFTTDGINSVG
+1156 NFTVDGINSVG

-1191 NSGSNIQDAIYNTFG
+1191 DNGLSIKDAIYNTFG

-1245 FYETAIKWN
+1245 FYETAMKWN
-1254 DLTDSER
+1254 DLTDSEK

-1304 KKVQEQI
+1304 KKVQQQI

-1371 YLEDQKEAL
+1371 YLEDQKDAL

-1405 DFQTQEK
+1405 DFKTQEQ
-1412 TLIANISKLATSG
+1412 TLIANISKLATTG
-1425 SANAV
+1425 NATAA
-1430 NQAAN
+1430 NQAAD

-1491 LSNPTKFLSNIIANK
+1491 LSDPTKFLSNIIANK
-1506 ATQEG
+1506 VTQEG

-1549 ILNVNGKEINLSNS
+1549 ILNVNGEEINLSNS

>member
-13 NLDEVAN
+13 NLNEVAN

-123 STNSTAKKVLLSNG
+123 STNSTAKKVLLSSG

-266 NKLKKQNIDNTPA
+266 NKQKKLNTDNTPA
-279 PTTGSATEI
+279 PTTGSVTEVNAT
-288 NAATK
+288 TK
-293 NNTSTIG
+293 NNNSTIG

-315 IKQAVR
+315 IKQAAR

-347 TYKLLSSYQDLAAQT
+347 TYKLLSSYQALAAQT
-362 GSTTREIADLATQ
+362 GSTTKEIADLATQ

-385 SLVLTEAA
+385 PLVLTEAA
-393 MSAAKVAGISAS
+393 MSAAKVAGISATD
-405 ESINYL
+405 SINYL

-418 QLSANDAM
+418 QLSASDAM
-426 SVSDKFASIAANA
+426 SVSDKFAAIAANA

-609 LNRVSIAWES
+609 LNRVSVAWES
-619 IITSITDNE
+619 IITSITNNE
-628 VIINIINFIANFLSD
+628 VIINLVNMGASLLQVVNDIFNNAAAMVPIVLALAIYGTSVLKSKLEEYAISIKQNQLEKERTLEAAKQQVQQKTLAVATAKNDAAQLKANAQKQRAENAILKTKIDQLKASPDAEKNKQQIAALEQEVIANEQLAASYDQQADQLIKNAEAEQD
-643 LGSFLSTDFGTIALL
+643 LAQSNLTYLENQQSMVTNLTTGWKGFGNTMKTVIMSVIPQLGMMITQIKNVGKASEKAGQKNAGNSAAVIPVIGWIIWAVIMGASIISTVVSAIQSFLAMSE
-658 TTIATIVLSTVN
+658 S
-670 TKILEIKLSREQQKY
+670 
-685 DIARQKNELK
+685 
-695 INNLL
+695 
-700 AKEYIQKNK
+700 
-709 TRIVEDE
+709 VEE
-716 TYLLKQKSLITQ
+716 K
-728 LQMKKAN
+728 
-735 GKLTGEEEQQ
+735 
-745 LQSAQQYVRENE
+745 
-757 ARILQDK
+757 
-764 QKLANAE
+764 
-771 LVTQTF
+771 
-777 DDQMSLLN
+777 
-785 NQNSI
+785 
-790 LSTITSAFS
+790 
-799 GIVSIATVLFGLYK
+799 
-813 WMAMVAEVIVKLKDE
+813 
-828 EYRKT
+828 
-833 LRNTIADKKQAAVN
+833 
-847 KIKAAFGMADSAS
+847 
-860 KIPAT
+860 
-865 GWVIA
+865 
-870 AAILATLVG
+870 
-879 VTIAAA
+879 
-885 VNTNKYGDSAE
+885 TNKF
-896 KAADDINTLSNT
+896 SNE
-908 IYKLETKA
+908 IYQLETKA
-916 RSIDTVTKS
+916 SAINTITKS
-925 FDELD
+925 YDDLD
-930 KKLIKTNK
+930 KKLIKTNA
-938 DQEEMNNLLG
+938 DQEEMNNLLD

-958 KKAYES
+958 KNAYKA
-964 LKTNEDRLRYL
+964 LQTNKDRLKYL
-975 KAIKAQSQEE
+975 KAIQQQSEEE
-985 ANNLRQEQIKIFK
+985 ADVLRRKQINLIS
-998 NASSGTKNELLDE
+998 NASSGTKNALLDE
-1011 NTTDSDILTAQ
+1011 NTTDSKILTAQ
-1022 AALYANNNNELYNY
+1022 AAIYANNNNELYKY
-1036 INSLK
+1036 IDSLTEAK
-1041 EVNQGVEQL
+1041 AGVEDL
-1050 TQSLLNE
+1050 AEILLGE

-1109 IVDKVNAYKDAMASL
+1109 IVDKVNAYKDAIASL
-1124 DNEMGKILETTY
+1124 DNEMAKILETTY

-1147 TVLDFINKK
+1147 TILDFINRK
-1156 NFTTDGINSVG
+1156 NFTVDGINSVG

-1191 NSGSNIQDAIYNTFG
+1191 NSGSSIQDAIYNTFG

-1245 FYETAIKWN
+1245 FYETAMKWN
-1254 DLTDSER
+1254 DLTDSEK

-1304 KKVQEQI
+1304 KKVQQQI
-1311 KDIDEEIKLEYAKL
+1311 KDIDEEIELEYAKL

-1340 RKILKDSENL
+1340 RKVLKDSENL

-1405 DFQTQEK
+1405 DFKTQEQ
-1412 TLIANISKLATSG
+1412 TLIANISKLATTG
-1425 SANAV
+1425 NATAA
-1430 NQAAN
+1430 NQAAD
-1435 LEQQLKDLEKER
+1435 LKQQLQDLEKER
-1447 LQTLRQQAQDN
+1447 LETLRQQAQDN

-1491 LSNPTKFLSNIIANK
+1491 LSDPTKFLSNIIANK

-1549 ILNVNGKEINLSNS
+1549 ILNVNGEEINLSNS

>member
-1 MAEDTIR
+1 MAEDIIR

-13 NLDEVAN
+13 NLKEMVDAN
-20 ATKGLNLTK
+20 KRINSILTTEQKESIKQSVDKTKIGLST
-29 SQQESADKYISSAKF
+29 
-44 GLANQDLKLFQQNF
+44 QDFKLFDQNF
-58 NKLVD
+58 NKL
-63 LFKNAAAS
+63 FNIFRNAMTS
-71 SGTLSKTIEQLTN
+71 SGLLSKSLEELTDR
-84 KQLQLNKE
+84 QIALNKE
-92 INSLRD
+92 INELKSKKVDL
-98 RKTNLETKLTPQTKE
+98 TTKLKNKSLTQE
-113 FSAKAAKEFA
+113 EADDYAKK
-123 STNSTAKKVLLSNG
+123 SDTAKKVQLTSGNV
-137 AQATYDQ
+137 ATHND
-144 IIELQEALIKYLEKT
+144 IIALQKALKDYLEQQ
-159 GKNLRQITN
+159 GKSLRQLTKTDIQN
-168 ADVQKI
+168 I
-174 KTASGI
+174 KTADNL
-180 QFQNRNAAQAA
+180 QFKDIKSAQASNRYVGEIDNYSKSLQSQWSKELQSTDKTLEEKNHELNYLTEA
-191 NSYIAQQ
+191 ISKLKEAS
-198 DAYAAGIKK
+198 DGAGDNINEFYKRIVEIKNDTDNIISEKK
-207 DLTST
+207 D
-212 SEELTAKEAESNALY
+212 ADKKDIKDKKNALAPSGTP
-227 EKINKLD
+227 IPDLD
-234 TASANAATG
+234 PGS
-243 LDELYK
+243 K
-249 KIVNIA
+249 
-255 TATNSTITEEN
+255 TNSSS
-266 NKLKKQNIDNTPA
+266 LGQ
-279 PTTGSATEI
+279 
-288 NAATK
+288 
-293 NNTSTIG
+293 
-300 KAFKQFSLYAIALRT
+300 AFKQFSLYAIALRT
-315 IKQAVR
+315 IKQAAK

-347 TYKLLSSYQDLAAQT
+347 TYALLSSYQELAAQT
-362 GSTTREIADLATQ
+362 GSTTREVADLATQ

-393 MSAAKVAGISAS
+393 MSAAKVAGISATD
-405 ESINYL
+405 SINYL

-418 QLSANDAM
+418 QLSAKDAM
-426 SVSDKFASIAANA
+426 SVSDKFAAIAANA

-540 DELGRKWDTLN
+540 DALGRKWDTLN

-609 LNRVSIAWES
+609 MNKISVAWEKIVTSLTDNEIIINLVNMFADLLDGVGGFLSTIQGTIIAITAIATISISILGNKMKEFMLAKQQNAIEKQNLKQQRLQNIAAQDAVVQAKKEQVTKLQNLKITANEIAVSETATAEEKAAAQEILGTIDQQIIDAEAQVKVEDNKLNLLKEQDEYLTNQES
-619 IITSITDNE
+619 IIGRLQNSLSGLTAPLFLIITLWKTISGLITVVRTKQDAAHKKNMADAIAENSANATSAAGK
-628 VIINIINFIANFLSD
+628 IISD
-643 LGSFLSTDFGTIALL
+643 LGAWGIPIAL
-658 TTIATIVLSTVN
+658 
-670 TKILEIKLSREQQKY
+670 
-685 DIARQKNELK
+685 
-695 INNLL
+695 
-700 AKEYIQKNK
+700 
-709 TRIVEDE
+709 
-716 TYLLKQKSLITQ
+716 
-728 LQMKKAN
+728 
-735 GKLTGEEEQQ
+735 G
-745 LQSAQQYVRENE
+745 
-757 ARILQDK
+757 
-764 QKLANAE
+764 
-771 LVTQTF
+771 
-777 DDQMSLLN
+777 
-785 NQNSI
+785 
-790 LSTITSAFS
+790 
-799 GIVSIATVLFGLYK
+799 
-813 WMAMVAEVIVKLKDE
+813 
-828 EYRKT
+828 
-833 LRNTIADKKQAAVN
+833 
-847 KIKAAFGMADSAS
+847 
-860 KIPAT
+860 
-865 GWVIA
+865 IA
-870 AAILATLVG
+870 AALGAVGLAISAGISSMGKNSVDAT
-879 VTIAAA
+879 TDE
-885 VNTNKYGDSAE
+885 VNS
-896 KAADDINTLSNT
+896 LSNQ
-908 IYKLETKA
+908 IYQLETKA
-916 RSIDTVTKS
+916 SAINTITKS
-925 FDELD
+925 YDDLN
-930 KKLIKTNK
+930 KQLIKTNAN
-938 DQEEMNNLLG
+938 QEEMNNLLD

-958 KKAYES
+958 KNAYKA
-964 LKTNEDRLRYL
+964 LKTNEDRLKYL
-975 KAIKAQSQEE
+975 KAIQEE
-985 ANNLRQEQIKIFK
+985 SEKEADALRRKQINSIS
-998 NASSGTKNELLDE
+998 NASSSTKNALLDE
-1011 NTTDSDILTAQ
+1011 NTTDSKILTTQ
-1022 AALYANNNNELYNY
+1022 AAIYANNNNELYKY
-1036 INSLK
+1036 IDSLTEAK
-1041 EVNQGVEQL
+1041 AGVEDL
-1050 TQSLLNE
+1050 AEVLLSE

-1066 AEQPELIS
+1066 AKQPELIS

-1124 DNEMGKILETTY
+1124 DNEMAKILETTY

-1147 TVLDFINKK
+1147 TVLDFINRKS
-1156 NFTTDGINSVG
+1156 FTVDGINSIG

-1176 TTQSTQMIQLLFAAI
+1176 TTQSTQMIQLLFDSI
-1191 NSGSNIQDAIYNTFG
+1191 NSGLSIQDAIYNTFG
-1206 RGLSDTDYNNILKA
+1206 KGLSNTDYNNILKA

-1245 FYETAIKWN
+1245 FYETAMKWN
-1254 DLTDSER
+1254 DLTDSEK

-1304 KKVQEQI
+1304 KKVQQQI
-1311 KDIDEEIKLEYAKL
+1311 KDIDEEIQLEYAKL
-1325 EEERDYA
+1325 EKDRDYV

-1357 RLEQEQKYLNEYKS
+1357 RLEQEQKYLDEYKS

-1388 EAYSDYFETVNQ
+1388 EAYSDYFEKVNQ

-1430 NQAAN
+1430 NQSAQ
-1435 LEQQLKDLEKER
+1435 LEQQLKNLEKER
-1447 LQTLRQQAQDN
+1447 LETLRQQAQDN
-1458 LMNSIEDE
+1458 LVNSIENE

-1491 LSNPTKFLSNIIANK
+1491 LSDPTKFLSNIIANK

-1532 GNDVLSKI
+1532 GNDVLSQI

-1549 ILNVNGKEINLSNS
+1549 ILNVNGEEINLSNS

>member
-1 MAEDTIR
+1 MAEKIIVELQSKLQQTKSTFAQLKEKGGFKGNSQAEQEVNNL
-8 IKLES
+8 IKE
-13 NLDEVAN
+13 LDSFSSK
-20 ATKGLNLTK
+20 TDLTSKNLTRIG
-29 SQQESADKYISSAKF
+29 AVY
-44 GLANQDLKLFQQNF
+44 
-58 NKLVD
+58 
-63 LFKNAAAS
+63 
-71 SGTLSKTIEQLTN
+71 
-84 KQLQLNKE
+84 KQLSDILLKVAYATGNT
-92 INSLRD
+92 S
-98 RKTNLETKLTPQTKE
+98 KE
-113 FSAKAAKEFA
+113 FKTLEKQLKRQLDTVEKLRE
-123 STNSTAKKVLLSNG
+123 KKS
-137 AQATYDQ
+137 
-144 IIELQEALIKYLEKT
+144 KYLKQGKVDDKT
-159 GKNLRQITN
+159 GTYELFTTYQK
-168 ADVQKI
+168 DVIEKAKI
-174 KTASGI
+174 KTQKGTQIKGVDTFFKRFDENGEPIANK
-180 QFQNRNAAQAA
+180 FQ
-191 NSYIAQQ
+191 
-198 DAYAAGIKK
+198 DPEK
-207 DLTST
+207 
-212 SEELTAKEAESNALY
+212 AKE
-227 EKINKLD
+227 I
-234 TASANAATG
+234 
-243 LDELYK
+243 YK
-249 KIVNIA
+249 KLKETEKNNATSLAELDQEIAKYKEAIANTRAKLAKQNTQETSPVAGEIVDTKVDVDRLIDDEKE
-255 TATNSTITEEN
+255 TRR
-266 NKLKKQNIDNTPA
+266 KLKDKDKDTNPIEGLKQ
-279 PTTGSATEI
+279 TTDKQS
-288 NAATK
+288 
-293 NNTSTIG
+293 STLG
-300 KAFKQFSLYAIALRT
+300 RAFKQFSLYAIALRT
-315 IKQAVR
+315 IKQAAR

-643 LGSFLSTDFGTIALL
+643 LGSFLSTDFGTITLL
-658 TTIATIVLSTVN
+658 TAIATIVLSTVN

-695 INNLL
+695 LNNLL

-709 TRIVEDE
+709 NRIIEDE
-716 TYLLKQKSLITQ
+716 TYLLQQKSLITK
-728 LQMKKAN
+728 LQMKKAD
-735 GKLTGEEEQQ
+735 GKLTEAEEEQ
-745 LQSAQQYVRENE
+745 LQSAQQYVLENE

-771 LVTQTF
+771 LVTKTF
-777 DDQMSLLN
+777 DDQMALLN
-785 NQNSI
+785 NQSNI

-799 GIVSIATVLFGLYK
+799 GIVSIATVLFGLYQ
-813 WMAMVAEVIVKLKDE
+813 WMEMAAGVIVKLKDE

-860 KIPAT
+860 KIPVT

-885 VNTNKYGDSAE
+885 VNTNKYGDSAD

-985 ANNLRQEQIKIFK
+985 ANNLRQKQIKIFK
-998 NASSGTKNELLDE
+998 NASSGTKNTLLDE
-1011 NTTDSDILTAQ
+1011 NATDSDILTAQ
-1022 AALYANNNNELYNY
+1022 AALYANNNNELYKY
-1036 INSLK
+1036 IDSLK
-1041 EVNQGVEQL
+1041 EVNKGVEQL
-1050 TQSLLNE
+1050 AQSLLNE

-1066 AEQPELIS
+1066 AEQPELIA
-1074 KLVDSLNSLSTTYTS
+1074 KLTDSLNSLSTTYTS
-1089 LSDSSVK
+1089 LSDSNIK

-1109 IVDKVNAYKDAMASL
+1109 VIDKVKAYREAIASVDSEIATL
-1124 DNEMGKILETTY
+1124 FTTVY
-1136 SDIAVFAEFDT
+1136 SDIAIFAQFDDAI
-1147 TVLDFINKK
+1147 LNFIDNKG
-1156 NFTTDGINSVG
+1156 FTTEGINAIGS
-1167 KAIQELGYD
+1167 AIQNLGY
-1176 TTQSTQMIQLLFAAI
+1176 TTEQTASMIQLLFSSI
-1191 NSGSNIQDAIYNTFG
+1191 NSGLSIQDAIYNTFG
-1206 RGLSDTDYNNILKA
+1206 KGLSDTDYNNILKA

-1245 FYETAIKWN
+1245 FYETAMKWN
-1254 DLTDSER
+1254 DLTDSEK

-1304 KKVQEQI
+1304 KKVQQQI
-1311 KDIDEEIKLEYAKL
+1311 KDIDEEIELEYAKL

-1357 RLEQEQKYLNEYKS
+1357 RLEQEQKYLDEYKS

-1412 TLIANISKLATSG
+1412 TLIANISKLSTSRN
-1425 SANAV
+1425 ANAV
-1430 NQAAN
+1430 NQSAQ

-1458 LMNSIEDE
+1458 LVNSIENE

-1491 LSNPTKFLSNIIANK
+1491 LSDPTKFLSNIIANK

-1549 ILNVNGKEINLSNS
+1549 ILNVNGEEINLSNS